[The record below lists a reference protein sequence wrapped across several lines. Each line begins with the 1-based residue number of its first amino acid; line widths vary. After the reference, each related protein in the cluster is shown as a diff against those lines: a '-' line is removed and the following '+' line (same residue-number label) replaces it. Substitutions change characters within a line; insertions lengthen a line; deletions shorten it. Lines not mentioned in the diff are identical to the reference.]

1 MNPLQSLRDY
11 EQFIYTLQQRY
22 PSIRRTTLTVFCR
35 GAGVAR
41 LAGEVEIG
49 NYRLVV
55 REKVSFA
62 GHSGKI
68 IGYGYEVWQGQE
80 KLYWYDS
87 QEHPNDP
94 VLASTQPHHKHIAP
108 DIKHHRI
115 PAPGLSFTEPNLPF
129 LIREI
134 ETLVCGNV
142 TE

>member
-11 EQFIYTLQQRY
+11 EQFIYTLQQRH
-22 PSIRRTTLTVFCR
+22 SGIQRTTLTVFCR

-68 IGYGYEVWQGQE
+68 IRRIHTISILPPTSSIIVYPRRGFR
-80 KLYWYDS
+80 L
-87 QEHPNDP
+87 PNP
-94 VLASTQPHHKHIAP
+94 IC
-108 DIKHHRI
+108 R
-115 PAPGLSFTEPNLPF
+115 F
-129 LIREI
+129 
-134 ETLVCGNV
+134 
-142 TE
+142 